1 MTRVDWCA
9 PSNQQP
15 TNGTANG
22 LSSNHSQKYKDRK
35 QPLEVGSVRL
45 GFQGQKLL
53 GPVDTEIKVTNLQ
66 IVRNSYFP
74 STQLPF
80 QKAWIFGTPLWE
92 PRILQISERWEL
104 YWTFP
109 ITETD
114 YYRIRKICGDYREVA
129 IIWLTGLAFDLKYT
143 HA

>member
-80 QKAWIFGTPLWE
+80 QKA
-92 PRILQISERWEL
+92 
-104 YWTFP
+104 
-109 ITETD
+109 
-114 YYRIRKICGDYREVA
+114 
-129 IIWLTGLAFDLKYT
+129 
-143 HA
+143 